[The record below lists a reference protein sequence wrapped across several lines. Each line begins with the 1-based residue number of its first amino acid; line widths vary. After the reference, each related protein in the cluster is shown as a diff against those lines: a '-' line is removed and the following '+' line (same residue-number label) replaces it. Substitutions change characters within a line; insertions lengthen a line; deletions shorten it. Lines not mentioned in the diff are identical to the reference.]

1 MNYFEFYGIPISFLV
16 DEELLKKKYI
26 EFSRKYHPDY
36 FINESER
43 KQSEILELSTLNT
56 KAFQALSD
64 FDKRMKYIL
73 ELKNLIF
80 EGERYELPPTFLMEM
95 MDINEGLIELKM
107 EPDQKKIA
115 DFELTIS
122 NLQTDLFNEVK
133 SVIDNYN
140 DSTATSED
148 LKKIKDY
155 YYKKKYLLRIRQS
168 LDTFG
173 AP

>member
-1 MNYFEFYGIPISFLV
+1 MNYFEFYGIPVSFTI
-16 DEELLKKKYI
+16 DEELLKRKYL

-36 FINESER
+36 FINESEA
-43 KQSEILELSTLNT
+43 KQTEILELSTLNT

-80 EGERYELPPTFLMEM
+80 EGERYELPPDFLMEM
-95 MDINEGLIELKM
+95 MDINEGLMELKM
-107 EPDQKKIA
+107 EPDQKKIS
-115 DFELTIS
+115 DFELQIS
-122 NLQTDLFNEVK
+122 NLQNQLFEKVT
-133 SVIDNYN
+133 SVIENYN
-140 DSTATSED
+140 DSTAIDED

-168 LDTFG
+168 LDTFS